1 MYDLPA
7 LSAEIKRRIDAQ
19 SASEVDEPRWHLGA
33 SEIGEECLRRVWYK
47 YRWIKHEEFS
57 GAMRRLFKRG
67 HSEEPRIVALLR
79 SIGCVVH
86 EVDPSTGKQWLRSL
100 LHGHYGGSSD
110 GLATLPF
117 DEIPLPVKLECKTHN
132 RKSFNDLVNHG
143 VKKSKPKHF
152 IQMCVYGKFHSVDI
166 GLYIAVCKDTDEIHV
181 ELVSLDS
188 DVADKAERTAEVIIN
203 AKSPPDRI
211 SNNSS
216 FYKCKSCFLR
226 GVCHLGEPI
235 ARNCRSCK
243 FASPTAG
250 GNAEWTCAKW
260 NAVIP
265 REHAPNGCAE
275 WSAIV

>member
-1 MYDLPA
+1 MNLPA

-57 GAMRRLFKRG
+57 GAMRRLFQRG
-67 HSEEPRIVALLR
+67 HSEEPKIVALLR
-79 SIGCVVH
+79 SIGCVVS
-86 EVDPSTGKQWLRSL
+86 EYDPVTGKQWRSSL
-100 LHGHYGGSSD
+100 LFGHYGGSCD
-110 GLATLPF
+110 GIANVTVNDVSLSCQ
-117 DEIPLPVKLECKTHN
+117 LECKTHN
-132 RKSFNDLVNHG
+132 RKSFADLVNHG
-143 VKKSKPKHF
+143 VKKSKPKHYT
-152 IQMCVYGKFHSVDI
+152 QMCVYGKFNNLDI
-166 GLYIAVCKDTDEIHV
+166 GLYFAVCKDNDDIHV
-181 ELVSLDS
+181 ELVSLDR

-243 FASPTAG
+243 FASPSAG
-250 GNAEWTCAKW
+250 GNAEWTCGKW
-260 NAVIP
+260 KAVIP

-275 WSAIV
+275 WASII